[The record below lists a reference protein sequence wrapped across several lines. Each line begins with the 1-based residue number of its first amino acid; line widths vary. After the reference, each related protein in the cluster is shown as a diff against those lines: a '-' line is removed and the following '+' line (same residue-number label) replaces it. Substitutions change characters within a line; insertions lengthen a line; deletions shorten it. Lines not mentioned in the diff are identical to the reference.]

1 MKSKNEGKAIAK
13 GTRIYAGIM
22 CVPSAYLVLCGV
34 FNISWL
40 IRALIEVGNYSRGTA
55 FSNYHIAVS
64 KTSSAILF
72 VGCFAVFALISY
84 INITRKKREWL
95 KRAYV
100 SSVLV
105 AIAGLIVIIKMQEAA
120 LIIIAVYA
128 VAAVVFKLSLKSK
141 EGGR

>member
-13 GTRIYAGIM
+13 GIRIFAGIM
-22 CVPSAYLVLCGV
+22 CVPSAYLMFCGV

-40 IRALIEVGNYSRGTA
+40 IRSLTELENYSQGTA
-55 FSNYHIAVS
+55 FSNYHIAVI

-72 VGCFAVFALISY
+72 VGGFAVFALISY
-84 INITRKKREWL
+84 INITRKKCEWF
-95 KRAYV
+95 KKAYV

-105 AIAGLIVIIKMQEAA
+105 AIAGLIVIIKLQVAA
-120 LIIIAVYA
+120 LIISAVYA

-141 EGGR
+141 EGS